1 MKKSRQNLRANFQND
16 LEIEGRCMTNICS
29 RIGNR
34 ELVAI
39 KHYLRVTDDEFTKKV
54 DDEMVIVINSSGYC

>member
-34 ELVAI
+34 ELVAS
-39 KHYLRVTDDEFTKKV
+39 KHYLKVTDDEFTKTV
-54 DDEMVIVINSSGYC
+54 GDEMVICINSSGYY

>member
-29 RIGNR
+29 RVGSS